1 MRSLFVA
8 LVLFSFTAVSEDR
21 LSTTFESNY
30 LLLQKKID
38 RLKAKGEKI
47 TEETRRDMDDLMAK
61 MNHEHAELKR
71 ELEKK
76 NSEVSARADT
86 VHKTSVDWSNRVKS
100 AYHELSEGAE
110 KAWSK
115 IKKGED

>member
-8 LVLFSFTAVSEDR
+8 IILFSFTAVSEDR

-38 RLKAKGEKI
+38 KLKSRGQKI
-47 TEETRRDMDDLMAK
+47 SDETRKDMDDLLVK
-61 MNHEHAELKR
+61 MNHEHVELKR
-71 ELEKK
+71 ELERK
-76 NSEVSARADT
+76 NSEVANKVDT